1 MVHFPEDESVS
12 AMGELK
18 YVDTSNS
25 TDATRGLRLCDRV
38 LIRKNELEDALAA
51 CGPHD
56 VLRRQVVETALATV
70 YQLITGDIAHP
81 SEVVAR
87 DLNRWLERHKH
98 LI

>member
-1 MVHFPEDESVS
+1 
-12 AMGELK
+12 MGELK
-18 YVDTSNS
+18 FVDSVSNS

-38 LIRKNELEDALAA
+38 LIRKNELEDALAQ

-56 VLRRQVVETALATV
+56 VLRRQVVETALATI
-70 YQLITGDIAHP
+70 YQLITGDISHP
-81 SEVVAR
+81 SDVVSR